1 MFSFRYISD
10 VYRQKWMILLQIIIF
25 SAVTIYRYCDMLFSY
40 GDKASIKNVYQFLK
54 NAVFKGYWQKF
65 LRQDNVHT
73 NTESVQCTSIVYSI
87 CLYKYNQWAVQTGR
101 KKSKS
106 VILNCTAAVFLSS
119 FAIIIIKQ

>member
-54 NAVFKGYWQKF
+54 NAVFKGY
-65 LRQDNVHT
+65 
-73 NTESVQCTSIVYSI
+73 
-87 CLYKYNQWAVQTGR
+87 
-101 KKSKS
+101 
-106 VILNCTAAVFLSS
+106 
-119 FAIIIIKQ
+119 